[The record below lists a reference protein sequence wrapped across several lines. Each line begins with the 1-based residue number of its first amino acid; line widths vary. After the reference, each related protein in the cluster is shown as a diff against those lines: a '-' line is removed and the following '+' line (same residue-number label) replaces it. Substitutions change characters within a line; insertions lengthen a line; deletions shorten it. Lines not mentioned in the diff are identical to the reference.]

1 MRRDADDELNIISF
15 IYGKERKQR
24 NTIGQD

>member
-1 MRRDADDELNIISF
+1 MHQDADDELNIISS

>member
-1 MRRDADDELNIISF
+1 MHRDADDELNIISF
-15 IYGKERKQR
+15 IYGKERKQQ